1 MEIRKK
7 ANAVF
12 EGGGV
17 KGIGIAGAL
26 TVAEK
31 KYDWMYVAGTSAGAL
46 IAALVAAGYNAEEI
60 GAMVFDLDYSKCTDG
75 AMLSGLPL
83 VGPLLS
89 IIFEMGLYRGDYIEN
104 WVREKL
110 AAKGVRTFRDLV
122 KYPGAH
128 IDYRYRLRLIA
139 SDITLGRM
147 LVLPQ
152 DLRDYDI
159 NPDDMDVARAVRM
172 SISIPFFFEPVRLRY
187 RIGDGGYQI
196 SYIVDGGVLSNFPVW
211 LFDKSAHRG
220 PTFGFKLVD
229 PGDGHVNVINGP
241 VSLLAGLFSTM
252 MEAHDARYIRESNF
266 VRTIAIP
273 TLGIQTTDFNISR
286 EKTRALFAAGVK
298 AAEEFFARWNYRQ
311 YLGKYTKI
319 KQEKYYRN

>member
-31 KYDWMYVAGTSAGAL
+31 KYKWVYVAGTSAGAL
-46 IAALVAAGYNAEEI
+46 IAALVAAGYCAEEI
-60 GAMVFDLDYSKCTDG
+60 RDMVFALDYSSCMDG
-75 AMLSGLPL
+75 ALFHGLPL

-89 IIFEMGLYRGDYIEN
+89 IMFEMGLYRGDYIEN

-122 KYPGAH
+122 INPGSYN
-128 IDYRYRLRLIA
+128 DYRYRLRLIA

-152 DLRDYDI
+152 DIRDYGI
-159 NPDDMDVARAVRM
+159 NPDNLDVARAVRM
-172 SISIPFFFEPVRLRY
+172 SISIPFYFEPVRLRY
-187 RIGDGGYQI
+187 RDAGGGNLI
-196 SYIVDGGVLSNFPVW
+196 SYIVDGGLLSNFPVW
-211 LFDKSAHRG
+211 LFDKCSHGG

-229 PGDGHVNVINGP
+229 PGEGHPNVINGP
-241 VSLLAGLFSTM
+241 LSLLSALFTTM
-252 MEAHDARYIRESNF
+252 LEAHDTRYIKESNF
-266 VRTIAIP
+266 ARTIPIP
-273 TLGIQTTDFNISR
+273 TLGIASTDFALSR
-286 EKTRALFAAGVK
+286 EKTQALYASGVK
-298 AAEEFFARWNYRQ
+298 AAEEFFDNWNYSK
-311 YLGKYTKI
+311 YLVKYA
-319 KQEKYYRN
+319 R